1 MKTYRSY
8 GNYVTKPVTLVKSKL
23 EAYVG
28 WNGISQVIDENIGK
42 GKRVFVMDL
51 YPGVEESQVK
61 EKIERMYENAEVIGV
76 SEALYSYERLDDI
89 FCDYITKDRVFGYMT
104 GKSINH
110 CFIKEK
116 LLDRKSVV

>member
-28 WNGISQVIDENIGK
+28 WNGISQVIDENIVK

-76 SEALYSYERLDDI
+76 SEALYSYEKLDDI
-89 FCDYITKDRVFGYMT
+89 NIAITMYASDSDGFSSIVF
-104 GKSINH
+104 SIN
-110 CFIKEK
+110 IRNKDQWK
-116 LLDRKSVV
+116 

>member
-8 GNYVTKPVTLVKSKL
+8 GNYVTKPVTLLKSKL

-61 EKIERMYENAEVIGV
+61 
-76 SEALYSYERLDDI
+76 
-89 FCDYITKDRVFGYMT
+89 
-104 GKSINH
+104 
-110 CFIKEK
+110 
-116 LLDRKSVV
+116 